1 MEQEIK
7 IQGYLECNG
16 SIIKIMSL
24 DDVKNFVLN
33 YGKAVNEITE
43 DELDK
48 LACVKWDGENEYKD
62 DLGVCYISNPHV
74 LYKFRFSKSG
84 VYKVEDGT
92 VAVAKEA
99 VSYKINGNK
108 KWTDID
114 YLRLADTVLII
125 GTAAFC
131 INKTAQN
138 VNGLGHIDLSSSL
151 IKIGDRAFEN
161 CRRLNEIIFPE
172 TLKYIGV
179 KAFSGCDFSSVV
191 IPSGVKRIGSC
202 VFSDNEK
209 LKSVIFKGTPEI
221 MGSGIFDNCP
231 IEEIKIPKGSID
243 YFEKELYPISK
254 DKFIEE

>member
-16 SIIKIMSL
+16 SIVKIMSL
-24 DDVKNFVLN
+24 NDVKNFVLK

-43 DELDK
+43 DELDE
-48 LACVKWDGENEYKD
+48 LACVKWDRENGYED
-62 DLGVCYISNPHV
+62 DLYVRYVSNPHV
-74 LYKFRFSKSG
+74 LLKFPSSSLG
-84 VYKVEDGT
+84 TYKVGEGT
-92 VAVAKEA
+92 VALAERVACNRKD
-99 VSYKINGNK
+99 K
-108 KWTDID
+108 ID
-114 YLRLADTVLII
+114 YLHLADTVLII
-125 GTAAFC
+125 GCSAFY
-131 INKTAQN
+131 N
-138 VNGLGHIDLSSSL
+138 VNKLGHIDLSSSL
-151 IKIGDRAFEN
+151 IKIGDSAFEN
-161 CRRLNEIIFPE
+161 CRMLNEIIFPE

>member
-74 LYKFRFSKSG
+74 LYKFRFSNSG
-84 VYKVEDGT
+84 FYKVEDGT

-99 VSYKINGNK
+99 VRYQYFGNR
-108 KWTDID
+108 WTDID

-125 GTAAFC
+125 GTAAFG
-131 INKTAQN
+131 INKNAQN

-161 CRRLNEIIFPE
+161 CRMLNEIIFPE

-179 KAFSGCDFSSVV
+179 NAFSGCDFSSIV
-191 IPSGVKRIGSC
+191 IPSGVKRIGRYA
-202 VFSDNEK
+202 FRDNAR
-209 LKSVIFKGTPEI
+209 LKSVIFKGIPKI
-221 MGSGIFDNCP
+221 ISQGRIFDNCP